1 MCEIFC
7 KTLFNIIGIVK
18 ASVANLFERDAIEM
32 SFEDVWQKFLT
43 WLLDMLPNVIG
54 AALIFAGGWW
64 LSNVV
69 VRLIK
74 RTMTRARTETG
85 IVTFLC
91 SLANAAAKIII
102 SIMALSQLGVPVG
115 PMITAIGA
123 AGVTV
128 GLALKENMTS
138 IASGAQIV
146 FTKPFAVGDYL
157 LVDNVEGTVERI
169 EMMFTTL
176 RTFDN
181 KEIVIPNSTI
191 TVSTII
197 NYTAMKTRRL
207 DLRYSVGYEDDLSK
221 VKEVL
226 QELTDKNPLVERDPE
241 PLIAVEEHKDSCI
254 QMLVRVWCKTDDYWT
269 LYYQMQEDVKLA
281 FDREGIHIPFPQLDV
296 HLDRP
301 VDKI

>member
-1 MCEIFC
+1 
-7 KTLFNIIGIVK
+7 
-18 ASVANLFERDAIEM
+18 M

-102 SIMALSQLGVPVG
+102 SIMALSQLGVPAWANDG
-115 PMITAIGA
+115 DWCG
-123 AGVTV
+123 GGGTV
-128 GLALKENMTS
+128 GLALKENMTN

-181 KEIVIPNSTI
+181 KEIVIPNSHYYRQYDYKLYGDE
-191 TVSTII
+191 
-197 NYTAMKTRRL
+197 NTAVGFALFGGIRR
-207 DLRYSVGYEDDLSK
+207 RSFKSK
-221 VKEVL
+221 RGASR
-226 QELTDKNPLVERDPE
+226 TD
-241 PLIAVEEHKDSCI
+241 
-254 QMLVRVWCKTDDYWT
+254 
-269 LYYQMQEDVKLA
+269 
-281 FDREGIHIPFPQLDV
+281 G
-296 HLDRP
+296 
-301 VDKI
+301 

>member
-1 MCEIFC
+1 MALRYVAQC
-7 KTLFNIIGIVK
+7 NWRR
-18 ASVANLFERDAIEM
+18 ANLCRRMVAEQRG
-32 SFEDVWQKFLT
+32 S
-43 WLLDMLPNVIG
+43 
-54 AALIFAGGWW
+54 ALNQAHDDT
-64 LSNVV
+64 S
-69 VRLIK
+69 
-74 RTMTRARTETG
+74 RTETG

-128 GLALKENMTS
+128 GLALKENMTN

-207 DLRYSVGYEDDLSK
+207 DLRYSWD
-221 VKEVL
+221 
-226 QELTDKNPLVERDPE
+226 T
-241 PLIAVEEHKDSCI
+241 
-254 QMLVRVWCKTDDYWT
+254 KTIF
-269 LYYQMQEDVKLA
+269 QK
-281 FDREGIHIPFPQLDV
+281 
-296 HLDRP
+296 
-301 VDKI
+301 